1 MLSEKIKT
9 WLGDERAQ
17 VMPTENLANGDYA
30 SNLALV
36 TKQDASVLKARLE
49 QNLLPEIEKIEVAG
63 GFLNF
68 FLKPEYFA
76 QNLQNITEQQD
87 KFGWNNNLEQ
97 KKIIVEYTDPNPF
110 KEFHIGHLMSN
121 AIGESISRLIEAN
134 NAEVKRACYQGDVGL
149 HVAKAIWGYKKG
161 GKGGFEFG
169 KAYALGSSAYENE
182 EKAKEEIQNI
192 NQKIYDRSD
201 PEINEIYDLGRGKSL
216 ENFLLIYEKLDT
228 DFDFFF
234 FESETGELG
243 KKIVEEN
250 VGGIFE
256 KSENAVV
263 FHAEKFD
270 AKLHTRVYIT
280 AQGLPTYEAKELGLH
295 LKKSQVF
302 PFDRS
307 LIITANEQDGVF
319 RVGLA
324 ALRQLDPELADKTQ
338 HLSHGML
345 RLPTGKMSSRTGDV
359 ITAESLIAEVKEKVL
374 EKMPARAGG
383 EEKDEQVA
391 EQVAVGAIK
400 YAILKQAPGRDVI
413 FDFAKSLSFEGDS
426 GPYLQYTYARA
437 KSVLAKANSGSEKVN
452 LENLELSDTV
462 RLLARFPEIVAR
474 ASAAYAPQLLLNYL
488 INLASSF
495 NSFYAQNKIIG
506 GPEEKSR
513 LALTQAVAQV
523 MKNGLWLLGIQAP
536 EKM

>member
-1 MLSEKIKT
+1 MLSEKIKK
-9 WLGDERAQ
+9 WLNDDRAQ

-36 TKQDASVLKARLE
+36 TKQDASVLKSKLE

-87 KFGWNNNLEQ
+87 KFGWNKSLEN

-149 HVAKAIWGYKKG
+149 HVAKAVWAG
-161 GKGGFEFG
+161 GD
-169 KAYALGSSAYENE
+169 YALGSKKYEE
-182 EKAKEEIQNI
+182 DEQVKLEIQEI
-192 NQKIYDRSD
+192 NKKLYERSDEKINKIY
-201 PEINEIYDLGRGKSL
+201 EEGKKASL
-216 ENFLLIYEKLDT
+216 EKFEQIYQKLGT
-228 DFDFFF
+228 EFDYYF

-250 VGGIFE
+250 MGGIFE
-256 KSENAVV
+256 KSEGAIV
-263 FHAEKFD
+263 FKAEKFD

-295 LKKSQVF
+295 LAKNKLF
-302 PFDRS
+302 PFDCS

-345 RLPTGKMSSRTGDV
+345 RLPSGKMSSRTGDV
-359 ITAESLIAEVKEKVL
+359 ITAESLIGEVKEKVL

-383 EEKDEQVA
+383 EEQDENPSADGA

-462 RLLARFPEIVAR
+462 RLLARFPEIVSR

-506 GPEEKSR
+506 SPEESSR